1 MYLRWVPCSFLPVV
15 SYFIATSGVRL
26 FPRAP
31 LVFFLSCFN
40 KTTHSQNKTNSGPRA
55 RPGRVPAT
63 TNLIRCQRY
72 GTLR

>member
-31 LVFFLSCFN
+31 LVFSLSTRLHTR
-40 KTTHSQNKTNSGPRA
+40 KTKQIVAHARA
-55 RPGRVPAT
+55 PAACRPPQ
-63 TNLIRCQRY
+63 I
-72 GTLR
+72 

>member
-31 LVFFLSCFN
+31 LVFSPFQQDYTLA
-40 KTTHSQNKTNSGPRA
+40 KQNK
-55 RPGRVPAT
+55 
-63 TNLIRCQRY
+63 
-72 GTLR
+72 